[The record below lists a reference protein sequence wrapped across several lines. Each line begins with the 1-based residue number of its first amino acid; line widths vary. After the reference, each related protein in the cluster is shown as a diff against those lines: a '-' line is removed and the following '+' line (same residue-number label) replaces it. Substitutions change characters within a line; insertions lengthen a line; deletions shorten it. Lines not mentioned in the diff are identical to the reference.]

1 MLARRGRLV
10 ASSLLLGCL
19 AGCATKE
26 VTVTT
31 ITPSQSKNSWIG
43 RDMDD
48 VLETWGSPSERE
60 PDGRGG
66 AILIYDKTVSTL
78 KESQNP
84 VDSPGMYPEQT
95 TPVKRPLAKFW
106 VDASRKV
113 YRIEF
118 ADEVYEK
125 GRDLVPPSK
134 PESP

>member
-1 MLARRGRLV
+1 VRLAGAL
-10 ASSLLLGCL
+10 ALAGLIAA

-26 VTVTT
+26 VTVRT
-31 ITPSQSKNSWIG
+31 ITAGHTQSSWIG

-48 VLETWGSPSERE
+48 VIAKWGSPSERE

-66 AILIYDKTVSTL
+66 AILIYEKTVSTL
-78 KESQNP
+78 KESSSIN
-84 VDSPGMYPEQT
+84 DMPGAMMPEQT

-106 VDASRKV
+106 VDQDRKV

-125 GRDLVPPSK
+125 GQDLVPPSK
-134 PESP
+134 TE